1 VGFYID
7 APEITPHIPAAG
19 TRRFDGS
26 GARVALI
33 FGADELAQ
41 GQVAVKPLR
50 ADEGGSAPA
59 QTLQPLSGVAHWGP
73 GLRAA

>member
-1 VGFYID
+1 
-7 APEITPHIPAAG
+7 
-19 TRRFDGS
+19 
-26 GARVALI
+26 VALI

-50 ADEGGSAPA
+50 ADDGGSAPA